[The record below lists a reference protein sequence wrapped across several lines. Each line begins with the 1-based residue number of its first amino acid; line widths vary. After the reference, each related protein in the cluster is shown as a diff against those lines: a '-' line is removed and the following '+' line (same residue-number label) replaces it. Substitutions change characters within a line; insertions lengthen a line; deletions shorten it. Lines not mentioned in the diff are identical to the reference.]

1 MTPEEIKFNN
11 YSNASKLRMAAL
23 TKTERV
29 LRARKAAQAAHA
41 LRTPEQRQVLAQK
54 MVLAKK
60 NKWLQ
65 AK

>member
-11 YSNASKLRMAAL
+11 YSNASRLRMSS
-23 TKTERV
+23 TPKTVRI
-29 LRARKAAQAAHA
+29 LRARKAAQAANA
-41 LRTPEQRQVLAQK
+41 LRTPEQKKELAMK

-65 AK
+65 TK